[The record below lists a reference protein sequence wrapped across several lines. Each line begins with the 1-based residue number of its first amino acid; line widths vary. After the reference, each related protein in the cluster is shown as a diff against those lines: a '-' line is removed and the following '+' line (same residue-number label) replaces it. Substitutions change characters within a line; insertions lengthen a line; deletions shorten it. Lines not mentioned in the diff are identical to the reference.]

1 MNLKTKDE
9 TDLKKDL
16 FKKITNNAYS
26 FSVLTKVLSVLI
38 GFVYTVVYTRYL
50 GKELRGTAS
59 VINNY
64 VELATLFLCLG
75 MHQAYPYFK
84 KKTGVGPYHE
94 YINNI
99 LAAVLVYGAAAVGS
113 LFFLR
118 NNTSACVVAVLIPAS
133 IAVRELNYVV
143 MIENPKVRNAT
154 QIGLEVFDIL
164 FLVVLFLLT
173 KANYFYC
180 ILFLLVRGAASFVL
194 AIQNLRV
201 PLKTLRPT
209 LHGIGKYIAYG
220 FVPML
225 TLILM
230 EINYKV
236 DILMLEW
243 MGITKADI
251 GIYSLGVMLGQKL
264 WLISDALRDILTS
277 KLAGGRTKEEVCRIT
292 RLSLWVT
299 FAFVLGMAIFG
310 KPLIGFVYGAE
321 FNDAYMVFL
330 NISLGVLG
338 MVFYKMIYAF
348 NVVNGHKSVN
358 FALLFVAAVIN
369 VVLNYFFI
377 LRWSINGAAIAS
389 TVSYTVCGVSFLIY
403 FVCKTKTS
411 PRDLLLVKKQD
422 VTDLIHFIRK

>member
-1 MNLKTKDE
+1 
-9 TDLKKDL
+9 LKKQL

-38 GFVYTVVYTRYL
+38 GFAYTVIYTRYL

-99 LAAVLVYGAAAVGS
+99 LAAVLAYGGVAAAAAA
-113 LFFLR
+113 FFWFR
-118 NNTSACVVAVLIPAS
+118 HAPSACVIAVLIPAS

-154 QIGLEVFDIL
+154 QIGLELFDIL
-164 FLVVLFLLT
+164 FLAVLFLLT
-173 KANYFYC
+173 KASYFYC
-180 ILFLLVRGAASFVL
+180 ILFLLVRGAVSFLL

-209 LHGIGKYIAYG
+209 FCGIGKYVAYG

-225 TLILM
+225 TLVLM

-277 KLAGGRTKEEVCRIT
+277 KLAGGRSKEEVCRIT

-299 FAFVLGMAIFG
+299 FAFVLGMALVG

-321 FNDAYMVFL
+321 FGGAYTVFL

-338 MVFYKMIYAF
+338 MVFYKMIYAY

-358 FALLFVAAVIN
+358 FVLLFTAAVIN

-389 TVSYTVCGVSFLIY
+389 TVSYTVCGLSFLIY
-403 FVCKTKTS
+403 FVCQAKTS
-411 PRDLLLVKKQD
+411 PRDLLLVKRQD
-422 VTDLIHFIRK
+422 ITELIHFIRK

>member
-1 MNLKTKDE
+1 MNGSLIMKQF
-9 TDLKKDL
+9 

-26 FSVLTKVLSVLI
+26 FSVVTKVLSVLI
-38 GFVYTVVYTRYL
+38 GFAYTVVYTRYL
-50 GKELRGTAS
+50 GRELRGTAS

-99 LAAVLVYGAAAVGS
+99 LAAVLAYGGAAAAAAA
-113 LFFLR
+113 FFWVR
-118 NNTSACVVAVLIPAS
+118 HAVSACVIAVLIPLS

-164 FLVVLFLLT
+164 FLLALFLLT

-180 ILFLLVRGAASFVL
+180 VLFLLVRGAASFVL
-194 AIQNLRV
+194 AVQNLRV
-201 PLKTLRPT
+201 PLNTLRPT
-209 LHGIGKYIAYG
+209 FHGIGKYVAYG
-220 FVPML
+220 FLPML
-225 TLILM
+225 TLVLM

-243 MGITKADI
+243 MGVTKADI
-251 GIYSLGVMLGQKL
+251 GVYSLGVMLGQKL

-277 KLAGGRTKEEVCRIT
+277 KLAGGRSKEEVCRIT
-292 RLSLWVT
+292 RLGFGVT
-299 FAFVLGMAIFG
+299 FLFVLGMAVIG
-310 KPLIGFVYGAE
+310 RPLIGFVYGAE
-321 FNDAYMVFL
+321 FRGAYTVFL

-338 MVFYKMIYAF
+338 MVFYKMIYSY
-348 NVVNGHKSVN
+348 NVVHGHKKTNFILLLLAAMVN
-358 FALLFVAAVIN
+358 I
-369 VVLNYFFI
+369 VLNYFFI
-377 LRWSINGAAIAS
+377 QRWSINGAAIAS
-389 TVSYTVCGVSFLIY
+389 TVSYTVCGLSFLIF
-403 FVCKTKTS
+403 FVHETKSS
-411 PRDLLLVKKQD
+411 PRDLLFFKKQD
-422 VTDLIHFIRK
+422 VTELIHFIRK